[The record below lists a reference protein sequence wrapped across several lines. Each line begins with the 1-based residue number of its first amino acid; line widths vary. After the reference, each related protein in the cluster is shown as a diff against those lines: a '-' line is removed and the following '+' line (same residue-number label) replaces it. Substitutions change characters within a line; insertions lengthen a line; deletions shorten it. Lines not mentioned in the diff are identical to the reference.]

1 MPRAA
6 CNARTF
12 RCCLKSSL
20 TSGSLIFLTRFTN
33 SFPHIPSS
41 STSCGAWLRVLLGS
55 DHFDRRLSIAWVR
68 FSSFSNFIFSACVGS
83 LKDFI
88 CFSFSFSFS
97 LPLRSFLAFF
107 FGLSATRGVSLGV
120 KAGRPV
126 GVLGSGS
133 PTFGTAGSAARRLV
147 GVFTI
152 SSAEYC
158 PTFATTISGG
168 GGGEDG
174 SGMTGSSY
182 SSCPS
187 FWGVVSFTTCGVS
200 CGVSCGACCGAC
212 CGVSFGRLFSF
223 LFRGVLLGSAAF
235 LLYMPAVP
243 EVDGVTLRVVSLDL
257 AGPST

>member
-1 MPRAA
+1 M
-6 CNARTF
+6 
-12 RCCLKSSL
+12 
-20 TSGSLIFLTRFTN
+20 
-33 SFPHIPSS
+33 
-41 STSCGAWLRVLLGS
+41 
-55 DHFDRRLSIAWVR
+55 RL
-68 FSSFSNFIFSACVGS
+68 SSFSNFIFSACVGS

-88 CFSFSFSFS
+88 GFSFSFS

-120 KAGRPV
+120 KAGRHV

-187 FWGVVSFTTCGVS
+187 FWGVVSLTTCGVS
-200 CGVSCGACCGAC
+200 CGVASGAC
-212 CGVSFGRLFSF
+212 CGVLAVASVLVDFSVFFLGGFFLGRVSSFCPQF
-223 LFRGVLLGSAAF
+223 LKSTGS
-235 LLYMPAVP
+235 L
-243 EVDGVTLRVVSLDL
+243 
-257 AGPST
+257 